1 MAMVKTGRWRAEG
14 GYLLSCWVPCL
25 KAAADQERRTG
36 GGGDSWSRTARARLP
51 DGRQRREAPR
61 LLGERW
67 GEGGASSRVDSVG
80 WIFLD
85 GSLSYWASFC
95 WPIKIR

>member
-1 MAMVKTGRWRAEG
+1 MVETGRWRAEG

-25 KAAADQERRTG
+25 KAAAGQERRTG
-36 GGGDSWSRTARARLP
+36 DGDDSWSRAARARLP
-51 DGRQRREAPR
+51 DGGVRHR
-61 LLGERW
+61 GCWVTERW
-67 GEGGASSRVDSVG
+67 GEGGASTRVDSVG

-85 GSLSYWASFC
+85 GSLSSWASFC